1 MDKRPI
7 TTRGFDMEEGEIV
20 RVFRIYAMN
29 RLLPLGFFA
38 GLTKFRQLAVLTL
51 IHGWGRLL
59 FVRLMP
65 HEARLTRLY
74 ARLKKKRQKQQTQP
88 PVTDA

>member
-20 RVFRIYAMN
+20 RIFWIYAMN
-29 RLLPLGFFA
+29 RLLLLGFFA

-51 IHGWGRLL
+51 IHGCGRLL
-59 FVRLMP
+59 FAWLMP

-74 ARLKKKRQKQQTQP
+74 AKLKKKRQKQQAQP
-88 PVTDA
+88 PIAGA